1 MKKVILAVDPGE
13 KNIGLAKS
21 DPLGIGASALCV
33 ISHVQQEKDAQT
45 IAEKA
50 RECGAERILVGQ
62 PLNADGTE
70 GPKARHSA
78 KLAEAISRY
87 FDGEVFL
94 YDEYGSTIE
103 TRERF
108 KEMGVRRSRRLGHL
122 DANAA
127 QTILQ
132 RYLDEQFDLDP
143 SSWSQDSDIG
153 FPDTGHGKVQ

>member
-1 MKKVILAVDPGE
+1 MMEVILAVDPGE

-21 DPLGIGASALCV
+21 DPLGIGATALCV
-33 ISHVQQEKDAQT
+33 IPHVQQEKDAQA

-62 PLNADGTE
+62 PLNADGSE
-70 GPKARHSA
+70 GPQARHSA
-78 KLAEAISRY
+78 KLAEAIGRY
-87 FDGEVFL
+87 FDGEGFL

-108 KEMGVRRSRRLGHL
+108 KEMGVRRSKRLGHL

-132 RYLDEQFDLDP
+132 RYLDESYY
-143 SSWSQDSDIG
+143 SSPQSVVSDEDYG
-153 FPDTGHGKVQ
+153 TRNEEQGV